1 MLEPFAPH
9 WLLLPPAVL
18 LAWTTLVAA
27 AGVAVQAADRNQPIA
42 LSPALAARIAREAA
56 ARAML
61 RVLGPFAFGRPSP
74 KPVAWGPHP
83 GPGSAPL
90 RQAPV
95 LLVPGLTWN
104 RSSLWPLTVFL
115 RRRGW
120 RWVHAID
127 RASAR
132 GPLAVEAEAFG
143 EEVRRLCVA
152 SGAEQ
157 VDVVAFSTGG
167 LVAAWYLRHYG
178 TARVRRLV
186 TLGTAWRG
194 TRMAVFGRG
203 RATEE
208 ILYGS
213 HVLDGLWP
221 APVPTVC
228 VFSPDDPV
236 VVPATSAAPPDNADL
251 VQVEACGHVEML
263 VSARVFRAVQ
273 AALEQ
278 PGGRTS
284 AQREGAAE
292 HGSPTL
298 VPPVPHTERRDEE
311 FSSGDP
317 AGAPRR
323 DPAGRDPSPTSRA
336 GGGSR

>member
-1 MLEPFAPH
+1 MLEPLAPY

-27 AGVAVQAADRNQPIA
+27 AGVAVQAADRNQPIG
-42 LSPALAARIAREAA
+42 LSPALAARIAREAT
-56 ARAML
+56 ARAVL
-61 RVLGPFAFGRPSP
+61 RVLGPFAWGRP
-74 KPVAWGPHP
+74 VAR
-83 GPGSAPL
+83 PGSAPANP
-90 RQAPV
+90 RQPPV

-104 RSSLWPLTVFL
+104 RSSLWPMAVFL
-115 RRRGW
+115 RKRGW
-120 RWVHAID
+120 RWVHPVD
-127 RASAR
+127 RASTG
-132 GPLAVEAEAFG
+132 GPLAAEAEAFG
-143 EEVRRLCVA
+143 EELRRLCVV

-178 TARVRRLV
+178 AARVRRLV

-203 RATEE
+203 RSREE

-221 APVPTVC
+221 TPVPTIC

-236 VVPATSAAPPDNADL
+236 VVPAISAVPPDHADV

-263 VSARVFRAVQ
+263 VSARVYRAVQ
-273 AALEQ
+273 AALDH
-278 PGGRTS
+278 PAGRAA
-284 AQREGAAE
+284 AQREGASSE
-292 HGSPTL
+292 HRSPTL
-298 VPPVPHTERRDEE
+298 VPAVPHTERRAEE
-311 FSSGDP
+311 P
-317 AGAPRR
+317 
-323 DPAGRDPSPTSRA
+323 PSA
-336 GGGSR
+336 GGGGSA